1 MAKRARFGI
10 CLLRVLPA
18 ALLLAGASTA
28 QAQLARATG
37 PVATP
42 ASSTVL
48 QDDALALDVNPAA
61 LGLMP
66 AWSVALL
73 HAEVDRERSWLGRGD
88 AFYLAAPVYGPLALG
103 VTLQS
108 IRPGELALHPR
119 TDPRANR
126 ALIGFGLA
134 LTPTEGVSFGVT
146 SRTFTSGG
154 EAFDAL
160 SSLDAGLMVRPSRF
174 FSVGLVGRDLF
185 ISREGF
191 GAEGLGLGSSALFSL
206 GLRPFG
212 TESLTLEVA
221 VAGRP
226 SGLDELAGRAGAV
239 IEIPYVGAI
248 SGMVESERLAN
259 ADQALRFVAELALTA
274 GQLTAAGGGTSGD
287 DFDGTVGWYAMVRA
301 DGRERTGIPSS
312 VRVLDLELGGA
323 SARSM
328 LGVALA
334 LERAIVDPRIGGVLL
349 RPRGAGMPLAYAQE
363 LRLQIQALR
372 AAGKPVVCHLESAA
386 GSDFYACAAADRT
399 FIDPAGDVRLMGA
412 ASTVMLFGETLRK
425 IGVRADFIRIGAQ
438 KSAPEQYTQA
448 VMSEEARAQTR
459 GILDGAHQR
468 LLFDLAHDMKTSEA
482 AVADLIDGG
491 PYLARAAVS
500 KKLVDG
506 VADQQELDDDD
517 LEVFHGRRTTRAL
530 PESQSRLW
538 GKARG
543 VGVIMVDE
551 QIVDGENVDV
561 PFIDIHMSGGDTII
575 RELEAMAADPMI
587 GAIVLRVDSPGGAA
601 LASDRIWRAVR
612 RARKQKPVIA
622 SMGSVA
628 ASGGYYVACAAD
640 EIWADPSTLTGSI
653 GIFYGK
659 VDVMGLADMLGVGLE
674 SFGRGKHAGAESL
687 FRPFT
692 DEERAALSDV
702 MRTYYRLFLARV
714 AEGRAM
720 TVEAVDSLAR
730 GRVYSGDE
738 AQRLG
743 LVDRLGGFASAL
755 LRARALARVSD
766 DAPVIVRPLR
776 KNGLLDYVLGGVSV
790 QAEDATEGPSAGGSL
805 SLPAALRPFARA
817 ALTLHLMGEGT
828 PLALMPYQLEL

>member
-1 MAKRARFGI
+1 MAKRAQFGI
-10 CLLRVLPA
+10 CLLG
-18 ALLLAGASTA
+18 LLLAASSA
-28 QAQLARATG
+28 AHAQLARATG

-61 LGLMP
+61 LGLLP

-88 AFYLAAPVYGPLALG
+88 ALYFGTPVIGPLALG
-103 VTLQS
+103 LTLQS
-108 IRPGELALHPR
+108 IRPGDRALRPL
-119 TDPRANR
+119 TDQRADR

-134 LTPTEGVSFGVT
+134 LAPSEGISIGLA

-154 EAFDAL
+154 DAFDAL
-160 SSLDAGLMVRPSRF
+160 SSLDAGVVVRPSRF
-174 FSVGLVGRDLF
+174 FSLSLVGRDLF
-185 ISREGF
+185 ISRDGF
-191 GAEGLGLGSSALFSL
+191 GAEGLGLGTSGLFSI

-212 TESLTLEVA
+212 TESLTLEAA

-226 SGLDELAGRAGAV
+226 SDADRLAGRVGAV
-239 IEIPYVGAI
+239 IEIPYVGSV

-259 ADQALRFVAELALTA
+259 ADQALRFVAELALTS

-287 DFDGTVGWYAMVRA
+287 DFGGTLGWYAMVRA
-301 DGRERTGIPSS
+301 DGRERIGVPSS

-323 SARSM
+323 SARSL
-328 LGVALA
+328 LGVSLA

-349 RPRGAGMPLAYAQE
+349 RPRGGGMPMAYAQE

-386 GSDFYACAAADRT
+386 GSDYYACAAADHT

-412 ASTVMLFGETLRK
+412 SSTVMLFGDTLRK

-438 KSAPEQYTQA
+438 KSAPEQYTQSA
-448 VMSEEARAQTR
+448 MSEEARAQTR
-459 GILDGAHQR
+459 GILDDAHHR
-468 LLFDLAHDMKTSEA
+468 LLFDLAHDLRISEA

-500 KKLVDG
+500 KKLLDG

-517 LEVFHGRRTTRAL
+517 LSVFGGRRPTRTL
-530 PESQSRLW
+530 PESASRLW

-543 VGVIMVDE
+543 VGVIVVDE
-551 QIVDGENVDV
+551 EIVDGENVDV
-561 PFIDIHMSGGDTII
+561 PFIDIHMSGGDTTI

-612 RARKQKPVIA
+612 RAREKKPVVA
-622 SMGSVA
+622 SMGAVA

-714 AEGRAM
+714 AEGRGM
-720 TVEAVDSLAR
+720 TVEAVDALGR

-755 LRARALARVSD
+755 LRARALAKVSD
-766 DAPVIVRPLR
+766 SAPIVVRPLR
-776 KNGLLDYVLGGVSV
+776 KNSLLDYVLGGGVSV
-790 QAEDATEGPSAGGSL
+790 QASDATEGPSAASGSI
-805 SLPAALRPFARA
+805 SLPASLRPFARA
-817 ALTLHLMGEGT
+817 ALTLHLMGEGA